1 MRFCV
6 TYVRLSARGGKF
18 YLCNINFQF
27 PFQESATMA
36 SFSEQPKAA
45 TATRAGWQVK
55 KLDAAPAGLSPR
67 GGATICSTSV
77 GLIIFGGK

>member
-6 TYVRLSARGGKF
+6 TYVRLSEVNFTRAIK
-18 YLCNINFQF
+18 FQF
-27 PFQESATMA
+27 PSAESATMA